1 MFDAPVDALY
11 VWVGL
16 TVMAGVTLGAAME
29 LPTAAQPDAEAAAAS
44 VDRVA
49 AADHDATGHHP
60 VAADA
65 VAVDPHG
72 LSLRDGGRTAESTFA
87 YGPIV
92 PVDRGS
98 ALWDVLNG
106 VPPDERF
113 DDPAEFQAAT
123 DEASQVAI
131 DAEEADWQ
139 STDRLVIR
147 TTTWEGIHVTL
158 VGA

>member
-16 TVMAGVTLGAAME
+16 TVVAGLTLGAAVE
-29 LPTAAQPDAEAAAAS
+29 LPTTAEPDAEAAAAS

-49 AADHDATGHHP
+49 AADHDATGRHP

-72 LSLRDGGRTAESTFA
+72 LSLRDGGRTADATFA
-87 YGPIV
+87 YGPVV

-98 ALWDVLNG
+98 ALWDVLKG

-113 DDPAEFQAAT
+113 DDPNEFRAAT
-123 DEASQVAI
+123 DEASQAT
-131 DAEEADWQ
+131 DAERTDWQ
-139 STDRLVIR
+139 TADQLLVR
-147 TTTWEGIHVTL
+147 TTTWEGNDVTL